1 MMSGSS
7 KKFISNPLIHRLI
20 LQMQG
25 IHSGDIWLGT
35 NFAKKLSS
43 LDTDV
48 YFEKPNALNSI
59 AELVFHLTAWRKDA
73 IEKIISGKGYLT
85 DKDPANWP
93 GNKALRELGWE
104 FIYNDYQASL
114 STLIDLLNDKADNF
128 LDQLY
133 YDIDFK
139 GTYPYSF
146 ALYGILD
153 HDIYHLGQ
161 IATLITILENNK
173 KKALK

>member
-1 MMSGSS
+1 MMSGNNNQ
-7 KKFISNPLIHRLI
+7 FISNPLIHRLI

-25 IHSGDIWLGT
+25 IQSGEIWLGT
-35 NFAKKLSS
+35 NFTKKLSS
-43 LDTDV
+43 LEAEDC
-48 YFEKPNALNSI
+48 FEKPNALNSI

-73 IEKIISGKGYLT
+73 IEKIMSGKGSLT

-93 GNKALRELGWE
+93 GNKTLRELGWE
-104 FIYNDYQASL
+104 FIYNDYKASL
-114 STLIDLLNDKADNF
+114 SILIDVLNGKADDF
-128 LDQLY
+128 LDELY

-146 ALYGILD
+146 ALCGILD

-173 KKALK
+173 KGLK